1 MHDQSR
7 PDSMTAQPLHVLLV
21 ASDRR
26 MRAALRAL
34 VEAEGRYVVIAEAR
48 TSDQAV
54 TLDRS
59 HQPQLIL
66 LDLPLP
72 TTEDGLEAVRV
83 LARGNA
89 RPIVVI
95 SAQAARRPAALA
107 AGAAGFA
114 VQGDD
119 ADHVLA
125 VISAATQHPPSA
137 TPLASSDRRK

>member
-1 MHDQSR
+1 MHDHSR
-7 PDSMTAQPLHVLLV
+7 LHPTTAQPLQVLV
-21 ASDRR
+21 VTSDRR
-26 MRAALRAL
+26 MRAALQAL

-54 TLDRS
+54 ALDRS
-59 HQPQLIL
+59 HRPQLIL
-66 LDLPLP
+66 LDLLLP
-72 TTEDGLEAVRV
+72 TTEDGLDAVRL

-95 SAQAARRPAALA
+95 STQAALRPAALA

-119 ADHVLA
+119 ADLVLA
-125 VISAATQHPPSA
+125 VISAATQYPPSA
-137 TPLASSDRRK
+137 AF